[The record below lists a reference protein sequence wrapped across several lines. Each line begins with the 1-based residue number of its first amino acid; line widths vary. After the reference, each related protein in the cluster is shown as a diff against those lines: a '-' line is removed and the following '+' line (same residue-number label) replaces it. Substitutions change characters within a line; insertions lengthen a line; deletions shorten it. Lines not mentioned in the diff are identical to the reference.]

1 MPNSLIFAL
10 GITLLYIV
18 VTFNRKVYDELYLK
32 TMKIDILSG
41 IMVSAWFFALFGI
54 YVAQWI
60 GVILSVMVFGLMT
73 FFQYSLYIT
82 NKKKNNGNIDGN
94 TSVDIVNSV
103 GNAAPVTY
111 VDNFTGRK
119 GTIKSHVNGKY
130 YLGSINMGTIEKP
143 SIEEILIYNENG
155 FNNGDEFEI
164 THIQGSNIVARK
176 V

>member
-60 GVILSVMVFGLMT
+60 GVILSVMVFGLIT
-73 FFQYSLYIT
+73 FFQYSFFIKLLIIT
-82 NKKKNNGNIDGN
+82 FPL
-94 TSVDIVNSV
+94 T
-103 GNAAPVTY
+103 
-111 VDNFTGRK
+111 
-119 GTIKSHVNGKY
+119 
-130 YLGSINMGTIEKP
+130 LE
-143 SIEEILIYNENG
+143 L
-155 FNNGDEFEI
+155 
-164 THIQGSNIVARK
+164 
-176 V
+176 